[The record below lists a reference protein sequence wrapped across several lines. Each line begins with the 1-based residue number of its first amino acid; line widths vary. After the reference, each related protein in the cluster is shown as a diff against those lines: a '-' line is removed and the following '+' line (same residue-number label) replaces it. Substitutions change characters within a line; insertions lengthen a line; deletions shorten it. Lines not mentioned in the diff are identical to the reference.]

1 MCDIVS
7 CNDRILGEF
16 FKQSLPPMRRCPRFA
31 ISKFIYCCS
40 PLLQQLEQDGV
51 RVWAFRHPDII
62 QACTNRFHSDAGLF
76 PFYCN
81 IVAYFQGELSVKF
94 DDRNLKPQPWTYNP
108 PARPVI
114 PNFRKLHLLPMMTLM
129 SGSLELIEDLLCKGD
144 FVPMAL
150 AHAASV
156 MDVMDYFSRAM
167 KLLLQPSISSA
178 ARNAHAARLQKRI
191 QEFEG
196 QLEGRASF
204 GNGDVTLE
212 ERLSEW
218 EIEHMQSRCR
228 RVERDM
234 LQKWRGDGNS
244 ALPFVPKFPDLHALR
259 QRRAKYLCTLIPK
272 RWMPSSSV
280 PVDRLQQQRSLARGK
295 HFTDSKKMQAALM
308 TFVGQRLT
316 QQMVTQAVLLLSRQ
330 VANFTQLPCSHTPL
344 FATSGLGIENL
355 QILSLE
361 VEKLT
366 RIYGALGSE
375 EEASSGATQARTFL
389 LEALL
394 RARIFNALS
403 SRAIKQVA
411 REVQCL

>member
-1 MCDIVS
+1 
-7 CNDRILGEF
+7 
-16 FKQSLPPMRRCPRFA
+16 
-31 ISKFIYCCS
+31 
-40 PLLQQLEQDGV
+40 
-51 RVWAFRHPDII
+51 
-62 QACTNRFHSDAGLF
+62 
-76 PFYCN
+76 
-81 IVAYFQGELSVKF
+81 VKF
-94 DDRNLKPQPWTYNP
+94 DDRNLKPQPWVYNP

-114 PNFRKLHLLPMMTLM
+114 PNFRKLRLLPMMTLM
-129 SGSLELIEDLLCKGD
+129 SGSLELIEELLCKGD

-150 AHAASV
+150 AHATSV

-178 ARNAHAARLQKRI
+178 ARNAHAARLQNRI

-204 GNGDVTLE
+204 GNGDVSLE

-234 LQKWRGDGNS
+234 LQKWRSDGNS
-244 ALPFVPKFPDLHALR
+244 ALPFVPKFPDLRALR
-259 QRRAKYLCTLIPK
+259 QRREKYLCTLIPK

-280 PVDRLQQQRSLARGK
+280 PVDRLQQQRSLALGK
-295 HFTDSKKMQAALM
+295 YFTDAKKMQAALM

-316 QQMVTQAVLLLSRQ
+316 QQMATQAVLLLSRQ
-330 VANFTQLPCSHTPL
+330 VANFTQLPFSHTPL
-344 FATSGLGIENL
+344 FATSGLGIRNM

-375 EEASSGATQARTFL
+375 EEASSGATQASTFL
-389 LEALL
+389 MEALL

-403 SRAIKQVA
+403 SRAIKQIA
-411 REVQCL
+411 REVQFCRSRMCNM